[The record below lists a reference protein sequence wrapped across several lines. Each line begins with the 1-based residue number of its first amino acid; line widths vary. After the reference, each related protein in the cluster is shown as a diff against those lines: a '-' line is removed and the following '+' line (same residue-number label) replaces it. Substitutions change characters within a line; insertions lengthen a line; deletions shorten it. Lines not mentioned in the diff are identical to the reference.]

1 MWCFYFGD
9 TRLIFFQIFGS
20 SVAFD
25 LVEIREEFDQK
36 YENTGTDEGT
46 SFTSKYF
53 CFSHWATLLKP
64 NQD

>member
-53 CFSHWATLLKP
+53 CFSH
-64 NQD
+64 